1 MSSSG
6 QTVFIIDDD
15 ASVRDAL
22 VLSLGLHGYPVL
34 VFSDAESLLNVYRAD
49 WRGCL
54 LIDIRMP
61 GIDGLTLQRRLL
73 EMGCRMPVIIM
84 TGHGDIEAARDAFR
98 AQAVDFLEKP
108 IDPERLLAA
117 LDEAFAREQRGYEEE
132 ERVASYARLLATL
145 TPREREV
152 MELVVAGRHN
162 REIAATLGISPRT
175 VEVYKA
181 NLQIKLQ
188 VDNIPDLVRF
198 SLLGER
204 ARG

>member
-22 VLSLGLHGYPVL
+22 VLSLGLQGYPAL
-34 VFSDAESLLNVYRAD
+34 VFSDAESLLKVYRAD

-84 TGHGDIEAARDAFR
+84 TGHGDIEAARYAFR

-117 LDEAFAREQRGYEEE
+117 LAEAFAREQRGYEEE

>member
-34 VFSDAESLLNVYRAD
+34 VFSDAESLLKVYRAD

-73 EMGCRMPVIIM
+73 DMGCRMPVIIM

-117 LDEAFAREQRGYEEE
+117 LAEAFAREQRGYEEE

>member
-22 VLSLGLHGYPVL
+22 VLSLGLHAYPVL

-117 LDEAFAREQRGYEEE
+117 LAEAFAREQRGYEEE

>member
-22 VLSLGLHGYPVL
+22 VLSLGLQGYPAL
-34 VFSDAESLLNVYRAD
+34 VFSDAESLLKVYRAD

-117 LDEAFAREQRGYEEE
+117 LAEAFAREQRGYEEE

>member
-22 VLSLGLHGYPVL
+22 VLSLGLHAYPVL

-204 ARG
+204 SRR